1 MESNK
6 VLAVVG
12 GTEITEVDLKRMIAR
27 YPEDRRAYFENEA
40 GKKQLLEQVISY
52 ELMSKFG
59 EELGLDKKQDYQDTL
74 KALAKELLTQ
84 VTINKVLS
92 EVTVTDEEI
101 SNFYNENKKMF
112 VDYATVTAKHILFD
126 SEEKAKEIKDE
137 IANTDLSFEEA
148 ARKYSSCPSKEE
160 GGNLGAF
167 KRGMMVPE
175 FEDAAFAAEIGE
187 VTDPVKTQFGY
198 HLILVEDKG
207 ESREKAF
214 EEVKDTIN
222 NQLLQ
227 QASQKKYM
235 DLLSELEG
243 KYGVERK

>member
-1 MESNK
+1 MENNK

-12 GTEITEVDLKRMIAR
+12 GTEITQADLDRMIVR
-27 YPEDRRAYFENEA
+27 YPEDKRAYFDSET

-59 EELGLDKKQDYQDTL
+59 EELGLDKKQDYQDTV

-112 VDYATVTAKHILFD
+112 VEDATVTAKHILVD

-137 IANTDLSFEEA
+137 IANTELSFEEA
-148 ARKYSSCPSKEE
+148 AKKYSSCPSKEE

-175 FEDAAFAAEIGE
+175 FEDAAFSAEIGE
-187 VTDPVKTQFGY
+187 VTEPVKTQFGY

-207 ESREKAF
+207 EAREKSF
-214 EEVKDTIN
+214 EEEKEFIN

-243 KYGVERK
+243 KYGVDRK